1 MVKHASK
8 HDLKW
13 DTEHKKYNTPKGK
26 LKESFDLGKH
36 CTWIDSKGPLLGA
49 YPVEGLGAPSAS
61 SSQAP
66 PPTQSFG
73 QLPKEG
79 PSHFRGSPKKT
90 KGKLD
95 FLTQGRQNAKEREK
109 HMKWQAQ
116 EFHKTETVRKAIM
129 TKLDMPHSP
138 IRELKTFDPPS
149 PVENSW
155 ENLASWVEEEDGEAT
170 EDEG

>member
-8 HDLKW
+8 LNLQW
-13 DTEHKKYNTPKGK
+13 DIEHKKYNTPKGK
-26 LKESFDLGKH
+26 LEESFHLVKH
-36 CTWIDSKGPLLGA
+36 CTWIDPKGPLMGA
-49 YPVEGLGAPSAS
+49 YPVEGLGAPGAS

-79 PSHFRGSPKKT
+79 PSHFRGVPKKT

-95 FLTQGRQNAKEREK
+95 FLAQDLFACFNIGRQNARKHEK
-109 HMKWQAQ
+109 HIKWQAQ
-116 EFHKTETVRKAIM
+116 EFHKVEMERKAIM

-138 IRELKTFDPPS
+138 ICEL
-149 PVENSW
+149 
-155 ENLASWVEEEDGEAT
+155 
-170 EDEG
+170 